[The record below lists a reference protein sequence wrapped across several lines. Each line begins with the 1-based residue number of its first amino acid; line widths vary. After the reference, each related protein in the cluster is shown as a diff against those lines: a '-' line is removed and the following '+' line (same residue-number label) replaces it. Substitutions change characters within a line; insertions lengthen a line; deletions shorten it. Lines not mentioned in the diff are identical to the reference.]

1 MGLIADAFDLWREAR
16 DAYDEVLIAAY
27 VRAEEA
33 TNGRL
38 LNDRGVRANIDAIT
52 LFMGPELRARA
63 YASEELRDWWE
74 QHPRLTFEDFER
86 QWAAAREREWAS

>member
-1 MGLIADAFDLWREAR
+1 M
-16 DAYDEVLIAAY
+16 LIAAY

-33 TNGRL
+33 TNG
-38 LNDRGVRANIDAIT
+38 DRVDVRADAAIVEETPT
-52 LFMGPELRARA
+52 LFMGPELRAQA